1 MSVEAECILDSAD
14 ECAAVKTVDVTV
26 DAVRNAAQENVP
38 DHGSDVACRE
48 QVAERLYA
56 VREL

>member
-1 MSVEAECILDSAD
+1 MSIEAERILDSAD
-14 ECAAVKTVDVTV
+14 ERAAVKTVDVTV

-38 DHGSDVACRE
+38 DHGCDVACRE
-48 QVAERLYA
+48 QIAERLYA

>member
-1 MSVEAECILDSAD
+1 MSIEAECIFDRAD
-14 ECAAVKTVDVTV
+14 ECAAVKTVDVVV

-48 QVAERLYA
+48 QIAERLYA